1 MGRISGEYSPADPC
15 LFKQKRKQ
23 RYPFSHDNSTN
34 NDYKFLKS
42 STYASSSVQ
51 GKKILGRAMNEN
63 KHKTAYDDSDTIRQQ
78 LHRTSHGTQSDD
90 LPHLESLDRLSS
102 KFDVIKRL
110 WRQHL
115 PLQNLDEVL
124 RGLALRVIEDGGDD
138 SILDKF
144 LGELNKKVNLLKA
157 FDQLSFSNAPTP
169 SADGFSQNQRIQQE
183 SAHNPTFRQIPEAA
197 SLKLAEIEQVLKPH
211 CPLHLCRT

>member
-1 MGRISGEYSPADPC
+1 
-15 LFKQKRKQ
+15 
-23 RYPFSHDNSTN
+23 
-34 NDYKFLKS
+34 
-42 STYASSSVQ
+42 
-51 GKKILGRAMNEN
+51 MNEN